1 MDTYR
6 KTRIS
11 ELESLK
17 NLENE
22 DILIFSRDVDGDN
35 NYDKTHTVKAS
46 DLFKAVRSD
55 LKYWSSY
62 EYNPDDL
69 SLNIWS
75 DEDGVFQVS
84 HAGTQVAINTT
95 SPNTAFNVSTGGT
108 ELNIDP

>member
-11 ELESLK
+11 QLESLK
-17 NLENE
+17 ELDNE
-22 DILIFSRDVDGDN
+22 DILVFSRDVDGDN

-46 DLFKAVRSD
+46 DLFKAIRSD

-62 EYNPDDL
+62 NYNPDDM

-75 DEDGVFQVS
+75 DEDGVFTVS
-84 HAGTQVAINTT
+84 YAGTNVSINTT
-95 SPNTAFNVSTGGT
+95 SPNTAFNTSTGGT
-108 ELNIDP
+108 ILDIDP